1 MNLMALGESMLKDD
15 VSLNNNCDIEA
26 WKRKKKNSFIFLFFY
41 HKVKHKNLN
50 WEERFEGFFQ
60 KKKNQKIK
68 GTSAK

>member
-26 WKRKKKNSFIFLFFY
+26 WKRKEKTLSFSFSSITRSSTRTSI
-41 HKVKHKNLN
+41 
-50 WEERFEGFFQ
+50 ERKDLKGSF
-60 KKKNQKIK
+60 KKKIQKIK